1 MTNRQKRLFFFF
13 FLVIGIVLNFGS
25 LYSQQT
31 AGELFEKALYVEEAQ
46 GDLEKAIGLYQQIL
60 NKFSEEREVC
70 AKAQLQIGLCY
81 EKLGNA
87 EAIKAY
93 EKVLKDFAD
102 RPEQVAIARERL
114 AALRQP
120 TPSETV
126 VQEVTIPE
134 PLWEEA
140 VLSPDGTK
148 IAGIDYTIGQ
158 NIAFYDLSTKQKTLV
173 THFNW
178 IGEGAASTYYPV
190 WRPDGTEIAY
200 SLWDLKTSKAE
211 LWVSSLGGKARF
223 LCRADEGGHVPMDW
237 LPDGSIVVA
246 LFPKGMAGIYPLGS
260 SQLGLISSSGG
271 PFRPFSQASAEFN
284 SADASPDG
292 RYIVLDGGSDEKTH
306 DIVIMSVD
314 GRTKS
319 TLAAHPADDKSPRF
333 SPDGKHVVF
342 LSKRHGTWALWG
354 IPVEGGQASG
364 QPFLI
369 KDGMDNVDLSN
380 WATGGLIYTKFIN
393 IWDIYTMLVNPLTW
407 EPAGKPELISYA
419 PTGVNKGPA
428 WSHDGKFF
436 AFAAYSQETPNVGR
450 VVVMSTDD
458 GKSREFPIPSDKFQ
472 VQYFTGIRWCP
483 DDSGLGLN
491 GVNREDGHV
500 FFHLTLKTGE
510 WKAYPVDTDWP
521 RIDWGKDG
529 RSYYYAKWGS
539 KDQNPGIIEHQLDS
553 GQEMYVYRPEKIDD
567 NWFAF
572 RILKA
577 SHDYKWLGF
586 MEASS
591 DSDYGISVLELET
604 GKTWR
609 AAPGLWGFAWS
620 PEKKFMIATTG
631 AGGTEKKAAALYVL
645 PGAGGTEKK
654 IDLGKT
660 LSKAEIMSV
669 DWSPDGK
676 TIAFDVMSQIFEI
689 CLIKNLIPKEAR

>member
-1 MTNRQKRLFFFF
+1 MIRRHKSLLISCFCLLGLAMNFSSLF
-13 FLVIGIVLNFGS
+13 
-25 LYSQQT
+25 SQQT

-60 NKFSEEREVC
+60 KKFSENREVC
-70 AKAQLQIGLCY
+70 AKAQLQIGLCF

-102 RPEQVAIARERL
+102 RPEQVAVAQARL
-114 AALRQP
+114 AALRQG
-120 TPSETV
+120 TPYETV
-126 VQEVTIPE
+126 VQKVTIPE
-134 PLWEEA
+134 PTWEGA

-148 IAGIDYTIGQ
+148 IAGIDFTIGQ

-173 THFNW
+173 THFKW
-178 IGEGAASTYYPV
+178 IGEGAAYTYYPV

-200 SLWDLKTSKAE
+200 SQLDLKTYKAE
-211 LWVSSLGGKARF
+211 LWISSSGGKPRL
-223 LCRADEGGHVPMDW
+223 LCRAEEGVLVPMDW
-237 LPDGSIVVA
+237 LPDGNVVVA
-246 LFPKGMAGIYPLGS
+246 LFPKGMAGAYPIGS
-260 SQLGLISSSGG
+260 PQLGLVSSSGG
-271 PFRPFSQASAEFN
+271 PFRPFSQVPPEFN

-292 RYIVLDGGSDEKTH
+292 RYIVFDGGPDKKTH

-319 TLAAHPADDKSPRF
+319 ILAGHPADDKSPRF
-333 SPDGKHVVF
+333 SPDGEHVVF

-354 IPVEGGQASG
+354 ISVEGGQASG
-364 QPFLI
+364 QPFMI

-380 WATGGLIYTKFIN
+380 WATGGLIYAKYIN
-393 IWDIYTMLVNPLTW
+393 IWDIYALPVNPLTG
-407 EPAGKPELISYA
+407 EPTGKPELISFA
-419 PTGVNKGPA
+419 PTGANKGPV
-428 WSHDGKFF
+428 WSHDGKSF
-436 AFAAYSQETPNVGR
+436 AFAAYSQETPNEGR
-450 VVVMSTDD
+450 VVVIPAEG

-491 GVNREDGHV
+491 GVDREDRHV
-500 FFHLTLKTGE
+500 LFHLTLKTGE
-510 WKAYPVDTDWP
+510 WKSYPVDTDFP
-521 RIDWGKDG
+521 RIEWGKDG
-529 RSYYYAKWGS
+529 KSYYYAKWGS
-539 KDQNPGIIEHQLDS
+539 KDQNPGIIEHHLDS
-553 GQEMYVYRPEKIDD
+553 GQETYVYRPEKIED

-572 RILKA
+572 RTLKA
-577 SHDYKWLGF
+577 SRDYKWLGF

-591 DSDYGISVLELET
+591 DSDYGIDILDLET

-620 PEKKFMIATTG
+620 PERKVMMATAG
-631 AGGTEKKAAALYVL
+631 VGGTEKKGAFLYL
-645 PGAGGTEKK
+645 MPGEGGPTKK

-660 LSKAEIMSV
+660 VSKGEIMSI
-669 DWSPDGK
+669 DWSPDGRS
-676 TIAFDVMSQIFEI
+676 IAFDVMSQIFEI